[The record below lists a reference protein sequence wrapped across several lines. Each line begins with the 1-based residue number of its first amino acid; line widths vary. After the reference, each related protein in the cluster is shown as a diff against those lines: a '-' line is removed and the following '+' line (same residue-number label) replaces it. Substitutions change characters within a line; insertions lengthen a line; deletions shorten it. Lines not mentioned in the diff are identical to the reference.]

1 MSGAKSSGN
10 SQKMRR
16 NLRFELLSLLLFY
29 KKRAFSYLKNTEY
42 TVNNGVKIMGLREDL
57 KTRVLTADGAI
68 GTLLYS
74 YGLDYCHE
82 EMNIVRPEIIEKIH
96 GEYIAAGADI
106 IQTNTYGANAIKL
119 ARYGYESRVKEFNEA
134 ALQIA
139 KRAAAPGGQY
149 VLATVGGI
157 RGISKSDAT
166 LDEVLAAFQ
175 EQVEVLLAGQPDGFL
190 LETYSDFEELSHC
203 VHLLRSLTDL
213 PIIAQVTM
221 QEPGVLQNLMTL
233 NEAFYE
239 LEQLGADVVGSNCRL
254 GPFHTIQAFEGV
266 NLPKKAFLSA
276 YPNASLLDIED
287 GRVVYESETDYF
299 ARAAV
304 ELVNQGVRL
313 IGGCCGTTPKHI
325 AAVKKQLANVQPLET
340 KAEKQGHTQFVRVPE
355 PRKQEPLHEKAKR
368 ERSVIVELDTPRH
381 LEIDGFVEGA
391 KQLAKAGADVI
402 MMADNSLASPRI
414 SNIAMAA
421 ILKEH
426 DIRSLP
432 HLTCRDRNLIGLQS
446 HLMGLDALE
455 LHDILVVTGDPTKV
469 GDFPGATSVYDVSSM
484 ELISLVKQLNK
495 GSSFTGKTL
504 RKQANFSVAA
514 AFNPNVRVLDR
525 AVARLE
531 KKIEHGADYFIS
543 QPVYTKEKII
553 EIYEATKHLETP
565 IYIGIMPLTSSRS
578 AEFLH
583 HEVPGIKLS
592 EEALARM
599 AACGDDKEA
608 STAEGIAIAKELLET
623 ACEYFNGIY
632 LITPFLRYDMT
643 LELMDYVKQYDVEN
657 KGVRSNV

>member
-1 MSGAKSSGN
+1 
-10 SQKMRR
+10 
-16 NLRFELLSLLLFY
+16 
-29 KKRAFSYLKNTEY
+29 
-42 TVNNGVKIMGLREDL
+42 MGLLEEL
-57 KTRVLTADGAI
+57 QTRVLTADGAI

-82 EMNIVRPEIIEKIH
+82 EMNIARPDIIEKIH
-96 GEYIAAGADI
+96 SEYIAAGADI
-106 IQTNTYGANAIKL
+106 IQTNTYGANRIKL
-119 ARYGYESRVKEFNEA
+119 ARYGYENRVMEFNEA
-134 ALQIA
+134 ALKIA
-139 KRAAAPGGQY
+139 KRAASLDGQY
-149 VLATVGGI
+149 VLATIGGI
-157 RGISKSDAT
+157 RGIRKSDAT
-166 LDEVLAAFQ
+166 LDEILAAFQ
-175 EQVEVLLAGQPDGFL
+175 EQAEVLLAGEPDGFL
-190 LETYSDFEELSHC
+190 LETYYDFEELSHC
-203 VHLLRSLTDL
+203 VHLLRSMTDL

-221 QEPGVLQNLMTL
+221 QEPGVLQNLMSL
-233 NEAFYE
+233 NEAFQD
-239 LEQLGADVVGSNCRL
+239 LERLGADIVGSNCRL

-266 NLPKKAFLSA
+266 NLPNKAFLSA

-325 AAVKKQLANVQPLET
+325 AAVKKRLANMEPIET
-340 KAEKQGHTQFVRVPE
+340 KEAKRGQTQFVRIPE

-426 DIRSLP
+426 GIRSLP

-455 LHDILVVTGDPTKV
+455 LHDILVITGDPTKV

-484 ELISLVKQLNK
+484 ELISLIKQLNK
-495 GSSFTGKTL
+495 GGSFTGKSL

-592 EEALARM
+592 DEVLARM

-608 STAEGIAIAKELLET
+608 STAEGIAIAKELLDT
-623 ACEYFNGIY
+623 ACKYFNGIY

-643 LELMDYVKQYDVEN
+643 LELMDYVKQYDVES
-657 KGVRSNV
+657 KGVQSNV

>member
-1 MSGAKSSGN
+1 
-10 SQKMRR
+10 
-16 NLRFELLSLLLFY
+16 
-29 KKRAFSYLKNTEY
+29 
-42 TVNNGVKIMGLREDL
+42 MGLLEEL
-57 KTRVLTADGAI
+57 QTRVLTADGAI

-82 EMNIVRPEIIEKIH
+82 EMNSTRPDIIEKIH
-96 GEYIAAGADI
+96 SEYIAAGADI
-106 IQTNTYGANAIKL
+106 IQTNTYGANRIKL
-119 ARYGYESRVKEFNEA
+119 ARYGYENRVKEFNEA
-134 ALQIA
+134 ALKIA
-139 KRAAAPGGQY
+139 KRAAALDGQY

-157 RGISKSDAT
+157 RGIRKSDAT
-166 LDEVLAAFQ
+166 LDEILAAFQ
-175 EQVEVLLAGQPDGFL
+175 EQVEVLLAGEPDGFL
-190 LETYSDFEELSHC
+190 LETYYNFEELSHC
-203 VHLLRSLTDL
+203 VHLLRSMTDL

-221 QEPGVLQNLMTL
+221 QEPGVLQNLMSL
-233 NEAFYE
+233 NEALQD
-239 LEQLGADVVGSNCRL
+239 LERLGADIVGSNCRL

-325 AAVKKQLANVQPLET
+325 AAVKQHLANVQPIET
-340 KAEKQGHTQFVRVPE
+340 KEEKHGHTQFVRIAE
-355 PRKQEPLHEKAKR
+355 PRKQEPLHVKAKR

-426 DIRSLP
+426 GIRSLP

-484 ELISLVKQLNK
+484 ELISLIKQLNK
-495 GSSFTGKTL
+495 GGSFTGKSL

-592 EEALARM
+592 DEVLARM

-608 STAEGIAIAKELLET
+608 STAEGIAIAKELLDT
-623 ACEYFNGIY
+623 VCKYFNGIY

-643 LELMDYVKQYDVEN
+643 LELMDYVKQYDVES
-657 KGVRSNV
+657 KGVQSNV